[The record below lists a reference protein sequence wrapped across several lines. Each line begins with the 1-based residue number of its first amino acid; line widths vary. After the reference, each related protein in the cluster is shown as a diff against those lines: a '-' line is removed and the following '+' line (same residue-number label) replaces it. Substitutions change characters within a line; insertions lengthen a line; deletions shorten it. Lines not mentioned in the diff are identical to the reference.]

1 MTIQEAIDRVD
12 ELKPNMMSV
21 RLKIEFLTEIEQ
33 MIHDEIILK
42 HAHTAAQEAKPE
54 YSEDTDL
61 MTELQVPDPYGR
73 DVYTYWLMSRID
85 DQNQEDGRYNID
97 RAKFE
102 HAYSTM
108 ADWWTREHM
117 PVQRNRELRI

>member
-21 RLKIEFLTEIEQ
+21 RLKVEFLTEIEQ

-61 MTELQVPDPYGR
+61 MTELQVPDPDFDAWCDR
-73 DVYTYWLMSRID
+73 VLAAID
-85 DQNQEDGRYNID
+85 K
-97 RAKFE
+97 AK
-102 HAYSTM
+102 AS
-108 ADWWTREHM
+108 
-117 PVQRNRELRI
+117 LKI